1 MQKKIREQIKTNS
14 KKKGKENTVQ
24 NNQKR
29 ENNTAPNGEI
39 KMEFKEWDNFKNIR
53 ITF

>member
-1 MQKKIREQIKTNS
+1 MQKKIRKQIKTNS
-14 KKKGKENTVQ
+14 KKKGKENTVR

-39 KMEFKEWDNFKNIR
+39 KM
-53 ITF
+53 

>member
-1 MQKKIREQIKTNS
+1 MQKNIKKQIQTNS

-39 KMEFKEWDNFKNIR
+39 KMEFKECDNFKNIK